1 MRSLSAFIE
10 LFKSPFSQQLR
21 VVCSKTSWEWWRW
34 ILVYRDSTGRQFHYL
49 FNQVLVN
56 APLIEDGNQVGSSTN
71 TVEGGN
77 VETNYVVIN
86 IYKQLASHTQI
97 TTECNSIHSL
107 VVKYLPSKQMS
118 WVRFPV
124 NATDASLCLL
134 VKIAPKIIFPTYEHQ
149 KLQLQSRSR
158 GLWHLQQCS
167 MGGGCI
173 VHWFHWWMSDTP
185 VFLLIFFSR
194 HFSHPRENQN
204 IVYRYE
210 LSPQSIVPTHST
222 INCKRLNSQ
231 ATACAQHIPF
241 SLVPKIK
248 VTSPMFFD
256 EGLVWIMV
264 NLMSKKIAFLF
275 IGSRLKL
282 KDGNCCA

>member
-118 WVRFPV
+118 WVRFPDK
-124 NATDASLCLL
+124 ALFCTFAHPRRALLHIFIPAKDFLL
-134 VKIAPKIIFPTYEHQ
+134 V
-149 KLQLQSRSR
+149 L
-158 GLWHLQQCS
+158 
-167 MGGGCI
+167 
-173 VHWFHWWMSDTP
+173 
-185 VFLLIFFSR
+185 
-194 HFSHPRENQN
+194 
-204 IVYRYE
+204 
-210 LSPQSIVPTHST
+210 
-222 INCKRLNSQ
+222 
-231 ATACAQHIPF
+231 
-241 SLVPKIK
+241 
-248 VTSPMFFD
+248 
-256 EGLVWIMV
+256 
-264 NLMSKKIAFLF
+264 
-275 IGSRLKL
+275 SRLFNQK
-282 KDGNCCA
+282 C